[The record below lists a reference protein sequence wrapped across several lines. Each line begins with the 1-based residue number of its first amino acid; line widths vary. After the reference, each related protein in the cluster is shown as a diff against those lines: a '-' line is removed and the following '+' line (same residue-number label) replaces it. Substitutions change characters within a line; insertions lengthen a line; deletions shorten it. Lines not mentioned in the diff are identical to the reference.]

1 MTQLADANTIISP
14 ADLRLMV
21 GVEAEITDAEEL
33 ALTVLHP
40 AAEQAVRDHLGYDPV
55 QRTHTLFLPFNEPT
69 SSIPSPRP
77 SRWEPDRSHTT
88 ARLVHRQNGRQ
99 RTLQLKHLPIR
110 SITTIHEDQNGRFGQ
125 GQDAFP
131 ESTLLVEGDDYWAE
145 FEEENLGLSGCIFN
159 HSIWLTTPGSYKVVY
174 VAGYSQE
181 ELAGRAYTAS
191 TTAPFTNVGMN
202 ASGIRRAVIFAFT
215 QSWATY
221 QSSLKSRALGKTLP
235 GIPTSEK
242 LGDYSYSINT
252 AQQIASVNS
261 VLPGAA
267 ADALAEFKHYGLART

>member
-14 ADLRLMV
+14 GELRLMV
-21 GVEAEITDAEEL
+21 GVPAEITDIEEA

-69 SSIPSPRP
+69 SSIPAPR
-77 SRWEPDRSHTT
+77 RMEWEPDRSHTT
-88 ARLVHRQNGRQ
+88 ARLRHRQNGQQ

-110 SITTIHEDQNGRFGQ
+110 SITSLHEDQNGRFGQ
-125 GQDAFP
+125 GTDAFP
-131 ESTLLVEGDDYWAE
+131 TETLLVQGDDYWVE
-145 FEEENLGLSGCIFN
+145 FDEENLGLSGCIFK
-159 HSIWLTTPGSYKVVY
+159 HSVWLSIPGSYKVVY
-174 VAGYSQE
+174 VGGYSQE
-181 ELAGRAYTAS
+181 ELAGRSYTAS
-191 TTAPFTNVGMN
+191 TTAPFSNVGVN

-215 QSWATY
+215 QSWTTY
-221 QSSLKSRALGKTLP
+221 QASQKSRALGKTLP

-242 LGDYSYSINT
+242 IGDYSYSINA

-267 ADALAEFKHYGLART
+267 VDALSEFKHYGLART